1 MIKKGLL
8 LSTAAQRLLTLQ
20 LALRSLSVFSKPCLV
35 CLG

>member
-20 LALRSLSVFSKPCLV
+20 LAAIAGGGRGDWTGC
-35 CLG
+35 